1 MKTNILKRIF
11 LSLFMVFV
19 FALTYAQ
26 NDIPSDVISALGN
39 GDAARLSPF
48 LNSNVELVVAKTN
61 DVLSRQQTTGIL
73 TDFFKKNKVST
84 FSVLHNGNRESAS
97 FLIGTLSTANGN
109 FRVYILMRKSG
120 NQTLIQQLR
129 IESSNE

>member
-1 MKTNILKRIF
+1 
-11 LSLFMVFV
+11 MVFV
-19 FALTYAQ
+19 FALTNAQ
-26 NDIPSDVISALGN
+26 NDIPSDVITALGN
-39 GDAARLSPF
+39 GDATRLSPF
-48 LNSNVELVVAKTN
+48 LNANVELVVAKTN

-97 FLIGTLSTANGN
+97 FLIGNLNTANGN

>member
-1 MKTNILKRIF
+1 MKTNIFKRIF

-19 FALTYAQ
+19 FALTNAQ

-39 GDAARLSPF
+39 GDATRLSPF
-48 LNSNVELVVAKTN
+48 LNTNVELVVAKTN

-73 TDFFKKNKVST
+73 TDFFKKNKVSS

-97 FLIGTLSTANGN
+97 FLIGNLNTANGN

>member
-11 LSLFMVFV
+11 LSLLMVFV